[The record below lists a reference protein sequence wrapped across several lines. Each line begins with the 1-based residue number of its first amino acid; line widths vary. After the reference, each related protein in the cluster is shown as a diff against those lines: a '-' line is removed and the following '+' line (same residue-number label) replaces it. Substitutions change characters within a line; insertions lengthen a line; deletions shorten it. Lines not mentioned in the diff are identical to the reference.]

1 MISYESLRH
10 AAYAE
15 NFSTESLE
23 SFILTRINDRSMM
36 DLLAL
41 LGVFSQSALLSL
53 LACLMLMLFWW
64 RSCQRQLPGPF
75 PWPLIGNAAQL
86 GNSPHFYFTQMA
98 QKYGDVFQIKLG
110 SRTVVVLN
118 GEAIKEALIKKAVDF
133 AGRPDFASFR
143 FVSGGKSMAF
153 GNYSQWWKVHRK
165 VAHST
170 VRTFSTANIHTKQTF
185 EKHIVSEI
193 GELIHLFLNK
203 TREEKYFEPHSYL
216 VVSVANIMSA
226 VCFGNRYSYDDA
238 EFKQVVG
245 RNDQFTKT
253 VGAGSIV
260 DVMPW
265 LQYFPNPIKTLFE
278 QFKEFNK
285 EFNEFI
291 HSKVDEHRKTI
302 SLSVIRDM
310 TDAFIFALDK
320 GLSGGP
326 GVFLDKEFVP
336 PTMGDI
342 FGASQDTL
350 STALQWIILLLI
362 RYPEV
367 QKRLQEDVDRVVD
380 RSRLPTIA
388 DQPHLPYIMAF
399 IYEVM
404 RFTSFIPVTIPHST
418 TTDTSINGYPIPKDT
433 VIFVNQW
440 SLNHDPTKWDQ
451 PEEFN
456 PQRFLDEDGALN
468 KDVTTNVL
476 IFSVGKR
483 RCIGE
488 DLSKIQ
494 LFLSTSLL
502 VHQCNFTVDR
512 TPSMD
517 YMYGL
522 TLKPKAFKM
531 AVTLRDNAELLENL
545 AGESQTPT
553 QKRQRPQ
560 V

>member
-1 MISYESLRH
+1 
-10 AAYAE
+10 
-15 NFSTESLE
+15 
-23 SFILTRINDRSMM
+23 MM
-36 DLLAL
+36 DLLAV
-41 LGVFSQSALLSL
+41 LGEFSQLSSRSAFLSL
-53 LACLMLMLFWW
+53 LACLLLMFFLR
-64 RSCQRQLPGPF
+64 RSGQRQLPGPW

-86 GNSPHFYFTQMA
+86 GTSPHFYFTRMA

-143 FVSGGKSMAF
+143 FVSDGKSLAF
-153 GNYSQWWKVHRK
+153 GNYSQWWKLHRK

-193 GELIHLFLNK
+193 RELIHLFLNK
-203 TREEKYFEPHSYL
+203 TREQKYFEPHSYL

-238 EFKQVVG
+238 EFQQVVG

-265 LQYFPNPIKTLFE
+265 LQYFPNPIKTLFG
-278 QFKEFNK
+278 QFKELNK
-285 EFNEFI
+285 EFNVFI
-291 HSKVDEHRKTI
+291 NSKVVEHRKTF
-302 SLSVIRDM
+302 SLSLIRDM
-310 TDAFIFALDK
+310 TDAFIIALDK

-326 GVFLDKEFVP
+326 GVFLGKEFVP
-336 PTMGDI
+336 PTIADI

-367 QKRLQEDVDRVVD
+367 QKRLQEDIDRVAD

-404 RFTSFIPVTIPHST
+404 RFTSFVPVTIPHST

-433 VIFVNQW
+433 VIFINQW
-440 SLNHDPTKWDQ
+440 SLNHDPNKWDQ
-451 PEEFN
+451 PEVFN
-456 PQRFLDEDGALN
+456 PERFLDEDGTLN
-468 KDVTTNVL
+468 KDLTTNVL

-494 LFLSTSLL
+494 LFLFTSLL
-502 VHQCNFTVDR
+502 VHQCNFTVER

-517 YMYGL
+517 YIYGL
-522 TLKPKAFKM
+522 TLKPNAFKV

-545 AGESQTPT
+545 EGASQTPT

>member
-1 MISYESLRH
+1 
-10 AAYAE
+10 
-15 NFSTESLE
+15 
-23 SFILTRINDRSMM
+23 MM
-36 DLLAL
+36 DLLAVL
-41 LGVFSQSALLSL
+41 DEFSQLSSRSAFLSL
-53 LACLMLMLFWW
+53 LACLMLMFFLR
-64 RSCQRQLPGPF
+64 RSGQRQLPGPW

-86 GNSPHFYFTQMA
+86 GTSPHFYFTRMA
-98 QKYGDVFQIKLG
+98 KKYGDVFQIKLG

-118 GEAIKEALIKKAVDF
+118 GEVIKEALIKKAVDF

-143 FVSGGKSMAF
+143 FVSDGKSLAF
-153 GNYSQWWKVHRK
+153 GNYSKWWKLHRK
-165 VAHST
+165 VAQST
-170 VRTFSTANIHTKQTF
+170 VRSFSTANIHTKQTF
-185 EKHIVSEI
+185 EKHIVGEI

-203 TREEKYFEPHSYL
+203 TREQKYFEPHSYL
-216 VVSVANIMSA
+216 VVSVANIMTA

-238 EFKQVVG
+238 EFHQVVG

-253 VGAGSIV
+253 VGAGSMV

-265 LQYFPNPIKTLFE
+265 LQYFPNPIKTLFG
-278 QFKEFNK
+278 QFRELNK
-285 EFNEFI
+285 EFHVFI
-291 HSKVDEHRKTI
+291 NTKVVEHRKTF
-302 SLSVIRDM
+302 SLSLIRDM
-310 TDAFIFALDK
+310 TDAFIIALDK

-326 GVFLDKEFVP
+326 GVFLGKEFVS

-367 QKRLQEDVDRVVD
+367 QKRLQEDIDRVVD

-404 RFTSFIPVTIPHST
+404 RFTSFVPVTIPHST

-440 SLNHDPTKWDQ
+440 SLNHDPNKWDQ
-451 PEEFN
+451 PEVFN
-456 PQRFLDEDGALN
+456 PERFLDEDGALN
-468 KDVTTNVL
+468 KDLTTNVL

-494 LFLSTSLL
+494 LFLFTSLL
-502 VHQCNFTVDR
+502 VHQCNFTAER

-522 TLKPKAFKM
+522 TLKPKAFKV

-545 AGESQTPT
+545 EGASQTPT
-553 QKRQRPQ
+553 QETKTSSLK
-560 V
+560 